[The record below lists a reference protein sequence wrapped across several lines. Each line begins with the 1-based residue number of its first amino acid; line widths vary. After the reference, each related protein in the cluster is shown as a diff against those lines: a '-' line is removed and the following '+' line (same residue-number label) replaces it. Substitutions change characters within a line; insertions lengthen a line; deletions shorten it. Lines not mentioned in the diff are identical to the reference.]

1 MRGGHSSSAR
11 ISPLQR
17 IRAIWNDR
25 RILWLLVKRD
35 LKVRYAD
42 SLLGYVWSVLDPL
55 VMGVIYWFVFTIIF
69 HRSVGQEPYIVFL
82 LTTLLPWLWFQIGL
96 TDGSKSITTQQ
107 RLVRST
113 AIPREIWVLR
123 SVCARGIEFCLS
135 LPVLVVFCVFYRPEL
150 NANLWLFP
158 VGALMQLLLLTGLCL
173 ITAPLMVILK
183 DIEPLVRMAT
193 RFLFYASPII
203 YGIGDVIGNERMP
216 RIIQELYLFNPL
228 AGIFTAFRAGLFPS
242 ELDWTAIG
250 IGALVCAAT
259 FIVGC
264 VFFARTERTFLKEI

>member
-1 MRGGHSSSAR
+1 MSRGHSSGAR
-11 ISPLQR
+11 ISPTQR
-17 IRAIWNDR
+17 LTAIWDNR

-42 SLLGYVWSVLDPL
+42 SILGYVWSVLDPL
-55 VMGVIYWFVFTIIF
+55 VMGLIYWFVFTIIF
-69 HRSVGQEPYIVFL
+69 HRSVGQEPYIIFL
-82 LTTLLPWLWFQIGL
+82 LTTLLPWLWFQITL
-96 TDGSKSITTQQ
+96 TDGTKSITTQQ

-123 SVCARGIEFCLS
+123 SVCARGIEFLLS
-135 LPVLVVFCVFYRPEL
+135 LPVLVIFCVFYRPDL
-150 NANLWLFP
+150 NAYLWLFP
-158 VGALMQLLLLTGLCL
+158 VGALMQFLLLTGLCF

-216 RIIQELYLFNPL
+216 ELIQSLYLLNPL
-228 AGIFTAFRAGLFPS
+228 AGIFTAFRAGLFPT

-250 IGALVCAAT
+250 VGAVICVLT
-259 FIVGC
+259 FIAGC
-264 VFFARTERTFLKEI
+264 VFFARTERAFLKEI